1 VSVHRNR
8 NNNRPIAAG
17 LIVVAAACV
26 GLAIFYLTVKSTF
39 LATHYGTQP
48 KHSLIFGGLGVL
60 ALVGASIA
68 WRSRT

>member
-1 VSVHRNR
+1 MSTHGGRNS
-8 NNNRPIAAG
+8 NRPIAAG
-17 LIVVAAACV
+17 LVVAGVACI
-26 GLAIFYLTVKSTF
+26 GLAIFYLTVKSSF

-48 KHSLIFGGLGVL
+48 KHAVIFGGLAVL